1 MVKLASAR
9 EFRTYGPG
17 LSRNRCEYINAGL
30 YLFANVILCC
40 AFASQLSSEARIS
53 GLVLFLVAFAL
64 ILIVN
69 LHDIFAHLAGV
80 DFRLHLM
87 SFDLQLFFVE
97 FSVPVVQVLGTLLCF
112 LGILFLF
119 IQEEKGHVY
128 FKLEKHALK
137 MLVAGPVLWVVGS
150 IHNACQIYER
160 ADGHVQILQQCVYIP
175 LLIGS
180 LSFMLSAILN
190 YQEQSRVIHH
200 GIHLLGGTWIWLG
213 IFGSLFFLIGG
224 LTNVIKVF
232 KMQQMNGLRLEK
244 LRGGAHERLVN
255 AREGQIPLIL
265 EHHHHHHQA
274 RSHPVEETKV
284 TLPVPTPY
292 KDVLIGQTLS

>member
-9 EFRTYGPG
+9 EFRTYGPS
-17 LSRNRCEYINAGL
+17 LSKNRCEYMNAGL
-30 YLFANVILCC
+30 YLFATIVLSC
-40 AFASQLSSEARIS
+40 AFASQLSSEARS
-53 GLVLFLVAFAL
+53 GLVLFLISFAIM
-64 ILIVN
+64 ILVN
-69 LHDIFAHLAGV
+69 LHDLFAHLAGI
-80 DFRLHLM
+80 DFRLPLM

-97 FSVPVVQVLGTLLCF
+97 FAVPVVQVLGTILSF
-112 LGILFLF
+112 LGIFFLL
-119 IQEEKGHVY
+119 IQDEKGHVY
-128 FKLEKHALK
+128 FKLEQHALN
-137 MLVAGPVLWVVGS
+137 MLIAGSVLWVVGS

-175 LLIGS
+175 FLMGS

-190 YQEQSRVIHH
+190 YQEQHSSLIHH
-200 GIHLLGGTWIWLG
+200 GIHLLGKTWIWLG
-213 IFGSLFFLIGG
+213 ILGSLFFLIGG

-232 KMQQMNGLRLEK
+232 KMQQMNGVRLEK

-255 AREGQIPLIL
+255 AREGQVPLIL
-265 EHHHHHHQA
+265 EHHHQT

-292 KDVLIGQTLS
+292 KDVLIGQTGS